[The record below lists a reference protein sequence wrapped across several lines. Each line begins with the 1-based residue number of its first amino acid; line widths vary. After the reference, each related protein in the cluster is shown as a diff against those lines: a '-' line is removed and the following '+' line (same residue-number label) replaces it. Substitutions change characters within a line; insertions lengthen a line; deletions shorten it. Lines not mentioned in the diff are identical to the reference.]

1 MSVVRHDESG
11 GHIERRC
18 LAGTVRPEQ
27 TYDFALLHVDRHVVD
42 NGTLAVSF
50 HQSFGAEHHA
60 MWLFLC
66 CSTSR
71 LTIHYVDFA
80 HVLVIICCTKVVQI
94 ECITKKI
101 SIFL

>member
-11 GHIERRC
+11 GHVERCC
-18 LAGTVRPEQ
+18 LAGTVRSEQ
-27 TYDFALLHVDRHVVD
+27 TDYFALLHVDRHIVD

-60 MWLFLC
+60 VGFLLC
-66 CSTSR
+66 CSFSR

-80 HVLVIICCTKVVQI
+80 HVLVIIILYKG
-94 ECITKKI
+94 
-101 SIFL
+101 SAN